1 MTNFEIERRLKLCLY
16 VRNHPILQLPDDIK
30 DKYLVGLGAVLSKVS
45 VSSPILHDIYDQWC
59 ISICGHTYDAFFPH
73 RQHAKDALTLNRIG
87 IRMFRLTYEFF
98 FDCFYLVELFNP
110 DMTGN
115 VHYYLHDHICGRFT
129 KAALQNVRLLF
140 WKEIQ
145 HPSIPKEQIAHRET
159 NKKFLQSPAK
169 RVLVVANMSAGK
181 STLINAITGYG
192 INAVANTACT
202 SRLKYIYNKPVED
215 GFSVWDKKVFSHNN
229 NVDEV
234 RNSECD
240 IIAFHFHSIL
250 KDENICFI
258 DTPGVNNSKDS
269 THGDLTYEAI
279 KRNNYDL
286 LLFVA
291 DGRYPGTTDEEYLLK
306 YIASTTKVPILLA
319 VNQLDTYNPQQDTI
333 ESVLKSY
340 DVILKEIGINN
351 ATVLPTSGWLAL
363 LDKLPDETQDMLD
376 VGMEKMYKEKFKN
389 DFYDLPFYI
398 THEHSITIIERTG
411 IALLEKTIAK
421 IVTQQQNE

>member
-1 MTNFEIERRLKLCLY
+1 MVNFEIEHRIKLCLSIK
-16 VRNHPILQLPDDIK
+16 NHPILQLPDYIR

-110 DMTGN
+110 DMRGN
-115 VHYYLHDHICGRFT
+115 VYYYLHDHICECFT
-129 KAALQNVRLLF
+129 KNELQKVRLLF

-145 HPSIPKEQIAHRET
+145 HPSIPKELMAHREA
-159 NKKFLQSPAK
+159 NMKFSLSPAK

-181 STLINAITGYG
+181 STLINAITGYRV
-192 INAVANTACT
+192 NAVANTACT
-202 SRLKYIYNKPVED
+202 SRLRYIYNKPVED

-234 RNSECD
+234 RNSECEV
-240 IIAFHFHSIL
+240 IAFHFHSIL
-250 KDENICFI
+250 EEENICFV

-279 KRNNYDL
+279 KSNNYDL

-291 DGRYPGTTDEEYLLK
+291 DGRYPGTTDEKSLFSYLM
-306 YIASTTKVPILLA
+306 SNTKKPVIVA
-319 VNQLDTYNPQQDTI
+319 INQLDVYDPMQDSIGQTLATY
-333 ESVLKSY
+333 ESMM
-340 DVILKEIGINN
+340 KEYGCNDSKIIPV
-351 ATVLPTSGWLAL
+351 TGWLAL
-363 LDKLPDETQDMLD
+363 MDKIPDEKQESRE
-376 VGMEKMYKEKFKN
+376 VKKEKHVKLLFED
-389 DFYDLPFYI
+389 DFYDLPFYV
-398 THEHSITIIERTG
+398 THEHSTTIIERTG
-411 IALLEKTIAK
+411 IVLLEQTIAK
-421 IVTQQQNE
+421 IITQQQNE